1 MHIILAIAAIAL
13 ALLAVGVIVAFVV
26 EILAYIAAIVTIPS
40 LAVMGLIRFLGLT
53 DPGWFVVLHALLGG
67 VIGFWAHRIFQPLQ
81 RSRQRLPGEAT
92 SAVDNSGGAS
102 LLQSVRQRSLRETVA
117 EIWANR
123 THRFIAILISILVF
137 LVLMSC

>member
-13 ALLAVGVIVAFVV
+13 ALFIVGAIVVFTVRALAFAAAIVAF
-26 EILAYIAAIVTIPS
+26 PS
-40 LAVMGLIRFLGLT
+40 IAVMELIQSLGLT
-53 DPGWFVVLHALLGG
+53 NPELYVVLHALLGG

-81 RSRQRLPGEAT
+81 RSRQRLPGKAASAT
-92 SAVDNSGGAS
+92 SESSGAPS
-102 LLQSVRQRSLRETVA
+102 RQSVRQRSLRETVA

-123 THRFIAILISILVF
+123 THRYIAISILVL

>member
-1 MHIILAIAAIAL
+1 MHIILAIAVIAL
-13 ALLAVGVIVAFVV
+13 VVLAVGAIVVFTVRA
-26 EILAYIAAIVTIPS
+26 LAYVAAIVTLPS

-67 VIGFWAHRIFQPLQ
+67 AIGFWAHRIFQPFQ
-81 RSRQRLPGEAT
+81 RARQRLPGKAT

-102 LLQSVRQRSLRETVA
+102 LLQNVRQRSLRETVA

-123 THRFIAILISILVF
+123 THRYIAISILVL
-137 LVLMSC
+137 LVLISC